1 MCFSN
6 PSFWRVINAR
16 RNCKYCPSCFI
27 EPAAMSC
34 SIRAKI
40 SEILCDRYSCSF
52 LIIRS
57 AQLAT
62 NKVSLRVGLYSIRL
76 SMDQN
81 DSLAGRGRYST
92 HAFEFSSFSSTK
104 RYSTRGLGAIESK
117 NRQDGI
123 NAGNSSNTG
132 FKRDWIVRAAFPR

>member
-1 MCFSN
+1 MCFSKTC
-6 PSFWRVINAR
+6 FWREINAR
-16 RNCKYCPSCFI
+16 RNCKYCPSCVI

-34 SIRAKI
+34 SIRANI
-40 SEILCDRYSCSF
+40 SPMLCAPYSCSF
-52 LIIRS
+52 LINRS
-57 AQLAT
+57 AQLAI

-76 SMDQN
+76 SMDQT

-92 HAFEFSSFSSTK
+92 HVCAFSAFSSTK
-104 RYSTRGLGAIESK
+104 RYSTRGLGAIASK

-123 NAGNSSNTG
+123 KAGNKRKTG